1 MRQAAGIR
9 RLETN
14 LRPRRSGFALTPLVD
29 VIFLLLKFFMLTSL
43 IAPYGLLQ
51 VTSANGGNAVASA
64 PATGS
69 PEAKPVILR
78 ISRGLVTAGGQTIAI
93 SELPAAIE
101 AMKKAGAKGV
111 TLLTSRSATVQD
123 VVSVLEAF
131 KVGSFSN
138 VTLLNQ
144 AGG

>member
-1 MRQAAGIR
+1 MRQGMR

-14 LRPRRSGFALTPLVD
+14 LRPRRGFVLTPLID

-51 VTSANGGNAVASA
+51 VTSANGSGVATPA
-64 PATGS
+64 PATGA
-69 PEAKPVILR
+69 PEARPVILR
-78 ISRGLVTAGGQTIAI
+78 ISRGLVSAGGQTIAI
-93 SELPAAIE
+93 SELPAAID

-131 KVGSFSN
+131 KIASFSN
-138 VTLLNQ
+138 VTLLNRS
-144 AGG
+144 GG

>member
-1 MRQAAGIR
+1 M
-9 RLETN
+9 
-14 LRPRRSGFALTPLVD
+14 LTPLID
-29 VIFLLLKFFMLTSL
+29 IIFLLLKFFMLTSL

-51 VTSANGGNAVASA
+51 VTSANDGGTVVPG
-64 PATGS
+64 PAAGAA
-69 PEAKPVILR
+69 EAKPVVLR
-78 ISRGLVTAGGQTIAI
+78 ISRGLVSAGGQTIAI
-93 SELPAAIE
+93 SELPAAID

-131 KVGSFSN
+131 KIAAFSN
-138 VTLLNQ
+138 VTLLNR